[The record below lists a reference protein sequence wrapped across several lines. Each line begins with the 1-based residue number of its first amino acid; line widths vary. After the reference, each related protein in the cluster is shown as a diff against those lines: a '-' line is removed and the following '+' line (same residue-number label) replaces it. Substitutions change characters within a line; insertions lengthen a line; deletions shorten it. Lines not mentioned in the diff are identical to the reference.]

1 MYTTSAH
8 THTSVHTH
16 THTHSRMCAHMHVH
30 ARMHTHANTH
40 TQTHTHTHTNTHTQ
54 THTHICK
61 TLASWWCTA
70 TVNHDLT
77 VCAETSTKRM
87 RKRGS
92 ASCVVLSCTS
102 PTLWPGLPKSGTL
115 SSSGKNM
122 ILIFLR
128 TSSCLVQGRSVE
140 EYFFLPFPPPPP
152 QLPHPVFKF
161 NKTLTGID
169 RLRISIL

>member
-16 THTHSRMCAHMHVH
+16 THTLTHVC
-30 ARMHTHANTH
+30 THACTRSHAH
-40 TQTHTHTHTNTHTQ
+40 TCKHTHTNTHTQ
-54 THTHICK
+54 THTHICE

-102 PTLWPGLPKSGTL
+102 PTLSPGLPKSGTL

-140 EYFFLPFPPPPP
+140 EYFFLPFPPP